1 MKVKVG
7 QVIDLPTHPLTR
19 SHGVRGTGTVTAV
32 KVTDPV
38 NHTAL
43 VIVTWGAGVLHLS
56 DVAVGR

>member
-19 SHGVRGTGTVTAV
+19 SQGVRGTGTITAV

-43 VIVTWGAGVLHLS
+43 VIVRTPGTYLHLR
-56 DVAVGR
+56 DVRL